1 MPAINIRKH
10 EESAVDTAIK
20 QKNSVKTKKA
30 KA

>member
-1 MPAINIRKH
+1 MKRINIRKH
-10 EESAVDTAIK
+10 EESTVDTATK